1 MQVRVFGELAVLV
14 DGVPADLGG
23 PKPRALLALLVAAE
37 GRPVSVSHLVD
48 QIWGE
53 QPPSRVEASLQS
65 YVARLRREL
74 EPARRARATDDR
86 LRTHPGGYS
95 LALAGEH
102 VDARRFAELIRHA
115 RSDAPA
121 DPDRAEALLDEA
133 LSLWRGDP
141 YAGLT
146 EGSASL
152 AAEALRL
159 TELRLTALE
168 DLWELRTRRDDRA
181 AAAELEQLVGQHP
194 SRERLWGLLALA
206 QYRAGRQADA
216 LGSLRRAREHLA
228 EELGIDPG
236 PDLRALEASILRQD
250 PGLLPRPSAPG
261 RPAPRPPAPRRPDEP
276 A

>member
-1 MQVRVFGELAVLV
+1 MFGELAVLV

-53 QPPSRVEASLQS
+53 QPPSRVAASLPS

-115 RSDAPA
+115 RSDAQA
-121 DPDRAEALLDEA
+121 DPARAEALLDEA
-133 LSLWRGDP
+133 LSLWGGRPLCRTHGAHRGGAGGP
-141 YAGLT
+141 AGL
-146 EGSASL
+146 SPV
-152 AAEALRL
+152 
-159 TELRLTALE
+159 
-168 DLWELRTRRDDRA
+168 RA
-181 AAAELEQLVGQHP
+181 WR
-194 SRERLWGLLALA
+194 SRG
-206 QYRAGRQADA
+206 
-216 LGSLRRAREHLA
+216 
-228 EELGIDPG
+228 
-236 PDLRALEASILRQD
+236 
-250 PGLLPRPSAPG
+250 
-261 RPAPRPPAPRRPDEP
+261 
-276 A
+276 

>member
-1 MQVRVFGELAVLV
+1 MRPVKVRVFGELAVEV
-14 DGVPADLGG
+14 DGASADLGG

-53 QPPSRVEASLQS
+53 QPPARVEASLQS

-95 LALAGEH
+95 LALAAEH
-102 VDARRFAELIRHA
+102 VDARRFTELIRRA
-115 RSDAPA
+115 RSDVAAGPA
-121 DPDRAEALLDEA
+121 RAEASLEEA
-133 LSLWRGDP
+133 LALWRGDP

-146 EGSASL
+146 ETSTSL

-168 DLWELRTRRDDRA
+168 DLWEVRTARDDRTA
-181 AAAELEQLVGQHP
+181 AA
-194 SRERLWGLLALA
+194 
-206 QYRAGRQADA
+206 
-216 LGSLRRAREHLA
+216 
-228 EELGIDPG
+228 
-236 PDLRALEASILRQD
+236 
-250 PGLLPRPSAPG
+250 
-261 RPAPRPPAPRRPDEP
+261 
-276 A
+276 